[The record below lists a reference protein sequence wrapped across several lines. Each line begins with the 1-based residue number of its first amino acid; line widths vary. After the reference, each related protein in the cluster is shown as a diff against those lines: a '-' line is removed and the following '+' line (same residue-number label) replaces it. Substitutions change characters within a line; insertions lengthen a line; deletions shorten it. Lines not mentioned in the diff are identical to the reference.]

1 MTRVLNSKTW
11 RARTWEKEL
20 NNVNEILEN
29 AEFLEAEEVE
39 YFLEYKRQIEDN
51 LLEECLLIEGEFE
64 DE

>member
-29 AEFLEAEEVE
+29 TEFLEAKEVE
-39 YFLEYKRQIEDN
+39 YLLEYKQQIEDN
-51 LLEECLLIEGEFE
+51 LLEECLLTEGNFE